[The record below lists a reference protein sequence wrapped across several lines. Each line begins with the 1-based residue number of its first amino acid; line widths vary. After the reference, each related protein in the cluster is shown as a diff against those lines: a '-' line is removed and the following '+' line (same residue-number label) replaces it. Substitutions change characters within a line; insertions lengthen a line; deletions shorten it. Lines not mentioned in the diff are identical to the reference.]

1 MYAQPV
7 PASVHASTGCTTKNW
22 VIGTAEVV
30 LTAASPAPDGTQATA
45 DARKDRTYGLDA
57 TWNVSLIAS
66 LLDVRK
72 NCLIFDGSSVNWF
85 ALGVAA
91 DISTPFASELAE
103 QNVAKIA

>member
-45 DARKDRTYGLDA
+45 DARKDHTLRPGRDFECPH
-57 TWNVSLIAS
+57 
-66 LLDVRK
+66 R
-72 NCLIFDGSSVNWF
+72 
-85 ALGVAA
+85 
-91 DISTPFASELAE
+91 
-103 QNVAKIA
+103 